1 MGCQSCQSLASFSI
15 TAISK
20 QGYLGAE
27 KREVGGSVHRSGVAL
42 DKAAGTKWAVV
53 IPCNGAPPDNET
65 RGFGRPNLFN
75 PKKSFVRLSPKW
87 GTTFYSITY
96 IWEGTS
102 NAITYNLPVLED
114 LCRINQG
121 AWGFEGWEPIGL
133 LLSWGHRPKMLK
145 ADDAFTLM
153 LCVFQTTCEESLC
166 AAVESWWRSKE
177 KQLRFKQLSNGG
189 GEAGGGE
196 GGGGD

>member
-75 PKKSFVRLSPKW
+75 PKKGFVRLSPKW
-87 GTTFYSITY
+87 GTTL
-96 IWEGTS
+96 S
-102 NAITYNLPVLED
+102 NKSRSMGI
-114 LCRINQG
+114 
-121 AWGFEGWEPIGL
+121 EGWEPIRL
-133 LLSWGHRPKMLK
+133 LLLWGHRPKMLK